1 MRSAQTAIA
10 ALTLAT
16 TAALACE
23 ISSGPQTNALVELYT
38 SEGCSSCPPA
48 DRWLSSY
55 VRKPTP
61 NAVVLAFH
69 VDYWDYLGWRDR
81 FDSPRFSDRQRELVE
96 AGGGRTVY
104 TPQLFVD
111 AADRAS
117 WRQSN
122 SVSEAISKVNQHPAE
137 AQLTLKL
144 DAVPDKTAG
153 KAWIATLS
161 GNIKRPASSQQ
172 VWLAVYQDGLSSQ
185 VAAGEN
191 SGARLQHDRVVRQWL
206 GPFKADAA
214 GRINVAQSL
223 GVTEAFDPAQAGV
236 AAFVEDKRAGKVLQA
251 VSLPF
256 CGRS

>member
-1 MRSAQTAIA
+1 MRNALDAMA
-10 ALTLAT
+10 ALMLGLAVSVT
-16 TAALACE
+16 PALGCE

-48 DRWLSSY
+48 DRWLSQYIKSH
-55 VRKPTP
+55 R
-61 NAVVLAFH
+61 NQVVALAFH

-81 FDSPRFSDRQRELVE
+81 FDSPRFSQRQRELVE

-117 WRQSN
+117 WHQGS
-122 SVSEAISKVNQHPAE
+122 SVSDAINKVNQRPAE

-144 DAVPDKTAG
+144 DATLGATW
-153 KAWIATLS
+153 AATLS
-161 GNIKRPASSQQ
+161 GNIKHPASSQQ

-185 VAAGEN
+185 VSAGEN
-191 SGARLQHDRVVRQWL
+191 SGARLQHDRVVRLWL

-214 GRINVAQSL
+214 GRINLTQTL
-223 GVTEAFDPAQAGV
+223 GAAEAFDAAQAGV
-236 AAFVEDKRAGKVLQA
+236 AAFVEDKRTGNVLQA
-251 VSLPF
+251 ISLPF
-256 CGRS
+256 CGHS